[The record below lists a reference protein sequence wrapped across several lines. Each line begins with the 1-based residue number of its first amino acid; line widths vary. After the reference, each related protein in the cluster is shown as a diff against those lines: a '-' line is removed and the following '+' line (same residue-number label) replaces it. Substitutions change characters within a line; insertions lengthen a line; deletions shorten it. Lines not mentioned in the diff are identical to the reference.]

1 MKTQIKEI
9 KDKKIWEDFLMAQN
23 KQRNFLQSWN
33 WGECHH
39 LCAQKIYRFG
49 FYDSDNCLKGI
60 ALLIKQKSKRGSY
73 FECPGG
79 PIINWEDQNY
89 INSFVSL
96 LKTIGRDEN
105 CRFAR
110 IRPQILNNPD
120 NCQKLSSQGFIPAP
134 MHLHAQDTWVL
145 DITENEQVLLKKMR
159 KTTRYLIKKAIKEN
173 VQIIQSDSQQDIKTL
188 FMLQKET
195 ARRHG
200 FIPFPLSFFLA
211 HFRAFRKDNQIKIF
225 KAVWQKKVL
234 SIAMIVFF
242 ADRAVYHYSA
252 SKTSYS
258 KIPASYLI
266 QWEAIKEARKRGC
279 RIYDFWG
286 IAPENAGPKHRF
298 AGVTL
303 FKKGFGGYPI
313 SYLPAHDLPLTLA
326 YWPIYIFESA
336 RRISRRL

>member
-1 MKTQIKEI
+1 MKIQFKEI
-9 KDKKIWEDFLMAQN
+9 KDKKIWEDFLLAQN

-39 LCAQKIYRFG
+39 LCAQKIYRYG
-49 FYDSDNCLKGI
+49 FYDNNNYLKGI
-60 ALLIKQKSKRGSY
+60 ALLIKQKAKRGNY
-73 FECPGG
+73 LECPGG
-79 PIINWEDQNY
+79 PIINWENPSY
-89 INSFVSL
+89 IKSFVDL
-96 LKTIGRDEN
+96 LKKIGRNEN
-105 CRFAR
+105 CCFAR
-110 IRPQILNNPD
+110 IRPQILKNPQ
-120 NCQKLSSQGFIPAP
+120 NRQKLSRQGFIKAP

-145 DITENEQVLLKKMR
+145 DITESEQVLLKKMR
-159 KTTRYLIKKAIKEN
+159 KTTRYLIRKAIREKVEI
-173 VQIIQSDSQQDIKTL
+173 VQSDDEEDIKVL
-188 FMLQKET
+188 FSLQKET

-211 HFRAFRKDNQIKIF
+211 HFRSFKKDNQIKIF
-225 KAVWQKKVL
+225 KAIWKKKIL
-234 SIAMIVFF
+234 SVAMIVFY
-242 ADRAVYHYSA
+242 ADRAIYHYSA
-252 SKTSYS
+252 SLSAYS

-279 RIYDFWG
+279 SIYDFWG

-313 SYLPAHDLPLTLA
+313 SYLPAHDLPLTLT

-336 RRISRRL
+336 RRIYRRL